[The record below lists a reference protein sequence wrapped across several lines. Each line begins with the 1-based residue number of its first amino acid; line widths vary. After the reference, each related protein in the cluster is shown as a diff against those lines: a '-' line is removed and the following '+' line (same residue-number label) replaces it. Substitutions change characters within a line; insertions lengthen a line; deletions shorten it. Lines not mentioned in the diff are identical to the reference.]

1 MTRSQAP
8 RPPAER
14 DPGRSRGT
22 GNTRIRSAREDSPAP
37 RNGSDDGE
45 RERERASARSSL
57 LSSAIGFV
65 AAAVLAG
72 AAAWA
77 SGCQGEA
84 PPGPSSE
91 SPGGHRRQ
99 DALPAPPAA
108 PTLNPGAPSANPGAA
123 PSPSTAAAPSPSTGA
138 PPGPTAVEED
148 KPYTGPLLGAQALQT
163 PVYAAMEFSKKR
175 LGYIR
180 RGGKVP
186 VDPRPIKAGNCPK
199 GWYRL
204 LDGGYVCGKYATTE
218 LQDPQVRLGVTAPSL
233 EELLPYK
240 YAYNTAHG
248 TPLYRSV
255 PSKEEMHKYEPY
267 LEAKKKKK
275 KDEESKESPAT
286 LAASGATGAGGDGAA
301 RAPEKT
307 AAAPTTPTPPT
318 SGETGAVP
326 TGDGSATPTVERAT
340 GEGAVTEKTTAENA
354 GVPVASPDSAGD
366 KAAAAAAAASI
377 GLIPPPVA
385 EEEEKP
391 WWQRAY
397 DKENPLNVTLAEL
410 EKDSDGTV
418 AKRMVKGFF
427 VAVDKTFGW
436 NNRTW
441 YKTTSGLVAPTD
453 RMYLVKPPD
462 SRGIDFPA
470 GAKQVGFITASKAS
484 KYELDPEGKKA
495 KVTGSIARFSAFGL
509 TGETA
514 TLQTVV
520 YRKTTE
526 GWWMKGIDGTF
537 TEPGAPP
544 DGLAPGEKWVDVNL
558 TRKTLVAMEGDRPVF
573 ATLVS
578 PGRRS
583 KSKKKDHPTKT
594 GVFRI
599 REKHIAVTM
608 DGDGTV
614 AGDLPYSIEDVPFVA
629 YYDGSYALHGA
640 FWHNNFG
647 REMSHGCVNL
657 SPLDAKRVFFWT
669 EPRVP
674 RGWHAVWASSEHPG
688 TLVSIHE

>member
-8 RPPAER
+8 RSPAQRAARPQPGASPDRPAAPPTPR
-14 DPGRSRGT
+14 QPQ
-22 GNTRIRSAREDSPAP
+22 GNTRIGGTREPSPPP
-37 RNGSDDGE
+37 REPG
-45 RERERASARSSL
+45 RTAARSSL
-57 LSSAIGFV
+57 VSSALGFV

-72 AAAWA
+72 AAGWA
-77 SGCQGEA
+77 SGCHGEA
-84 PPGPSSE
+84 PPGPSAE
-91 SPGGHRRQ
+91 EPPRRQ
-99 DALPAPPAA
+99 SALPAPP
-108 PTLNPGAPSANPGAA
+108 PTATPTANPGGG
-123 PSPSTAAAPSPSTGA
+123 PLPTTAAAAPAPSSSAAAGST
-138 PPGPTAVEED
+138 PAVEED

-163 PVYAAMEFSKKR
+163 PVYPTMEFSKKR

-186 VDPRPIKAGNCPK
+186 VDPRSIKAGNCPK

-204 LDGGYVCGKYATTE
+204 LDGGYVCGKYATIDVS
-218 LQDPQVRLGVTAPSL
+218 DPQVRLGITPPNL
-233 EELLPYK
+233 EDVLPYK
-240 YAYNTAHG
+240 YAYNTGHG

-255 PSKEEMHKYEPY
+255 PSKEEMFRYEPY

-275 KDEESKESPAT
+275 KKDEEKNEQDQAQAGADAKV
-286 LAASGATGAGGDGAA
+286 AASTEGDGA
-301 RAPEKT
+301 RKPEQGAPGST
-307 AAAPTTPTPPT
+307 VGT
-318 SGETGAVP
+318 TGAVP
-326 TGDGSATPTVERAT
+326 SVE
-340 GEGAVTEKTTAENA
+340 GEGTAAASDKPSAEIAAANSA
-354 GVPVASPDSAGD
+354 GNDSAAAD
-366 KAAAAAAAASI
+366 KAAAAAAAASL
-377 GLIPPPVA
+377 GLEPPPPE

-397 DKENPLNVTLAEL
+397 DKDKPLNVTLAEL
-410 EKDSDGTV
+410 EKDADGTV

-436 NNRTW
+436 NDRLW

-462 SRGIDFPA
+462 SHGIDFPA

-484 KYELDPEGKKA
+484 KYEVNAEGKKV
-495 KVTGSIARFSAFGL
+495 KVTGSIPRFAGVGL

-514 TLQTVV
+514 TVETVV

-526 GWWMKGIDGTF
+526 GWWMKGIDGAVA
-537 TEPGAPP
+537 EAGPP
-544 DGLAPGEKWVDVNL
+544 PADLAPGEKWVDVNL

-583 KSKKKDHPTKT
+583 KTKKKDHPTKT
-594 GVFRI
+594 GTFRI

-669 EPRVP
+669 EPRLP
-674 RGWHAVWASSEHPG
+674 RGWHAAWSTPEHPG
-688 TLVSIHE
+688 TLVNIHE